1 MNLIISK
8 KSNRVLWVGYF
19 SLLRPV
25 QHMHSPYSLLK
36 VPIAIVLRICMCIN
50 SKAKLFFL
58 STIYTIF
65 RRNIWL
71 FSIAQ

>member
-25 QHMHSPYSLLK
+25 QHMH